1 VRLGVKVI
9 LGTQPTAEEIRGTRP
24 DFVLLATGSEPILTD
39 IPGLDGP
46 NVHLAERVLRGQ
58 ADVGKNVVVIGGGLV
73 GLETADYLREQGKAV
88 TIIDKLPQIASDPRV
103 EAIFKRYL
111 LGRLTSTSEQ
121 VLVLTSTEVKEVGQG
136 YVRIENALGE
146 RIIRGID
153 SVVIAAGFKGC
164 VPIAPKE
171 LGPECEVHVIGD
183 AVKPQTL
190 FEAIHS
196 AAQVAY
202 SI

>member
-24 DFVLLATGSEPILTD
+24 DFVLLATGSEPILPD

-121 VLVLTSTEVKEVGQG
+121 VLVLKSTEVKEL
-136 YVRIENALGE
+136 R
-146 RIIRGID
+146 
-153 SVVIAAGFKGC
+153 
-164 VPIAPKE
+164 
-171 LGPECEVHVIGD
+171 
-183 AVKPQTL
+183 
-190 FEAIHS
+190 
-196 AAQVAY
+196 
-202 SI
+202 